1 MSDEL
6 CLLPATELRA
16 RIVRRDV
23 SPVEITR
30 AVLARAERMQ
40 PELNCFI
47 TLCGDEAMAEAKKA
61 EREVVAGGPLG
72 LLHGIPFTVKDIVNT
87 KGVRT
92 TFGAVPYKDNVP
104 DHDAVAVARMRAE
117 GAILVGK
124 TTTPEFG
131 TKCLTD
137 SPLFGRT
144 RNAWSSARSSGGS
157 SGGAAVA
164 VASGIA
170 PLAIAT
176 DGGGST
182 RIPAACNG
190 VVGLKQSNGVIP
202 HSQVQDAFG
211 NQTYVTPMTRT
222 VADTALDDAGDV
234 GRRRF

>member
-16 RIVRRDV
+16 RIVRKDV

-47 TLCGDEAMAEAKKA
+47 TLCGDEAMAEARNA
-61 EREVVAGGPLG
+61 ERRGRGRGSSSA

-117 GAILVGK
+117 GAISWAR
-124 TTTPEFG
+124 P
-131 TKCLTD
+131 
-137 SPLFGRT
+137 R
-144 RNAWSSARSSGGS
+144 RRSSAPS
-157 SGGAAVA
+157 A
-164 VASGIA
+164 
-170 PLAIAT
+170 
-176 DGGGST
+176 
-182 RIPAACNG
+182 
-190 VVGLKQSNGVIP
+190 
-202 HSQVQDAFG
+202 
-211 NQTYVTPMTRT
+211 
-222 VADTALDDAGDV
+222 
-234 GRRRF
+234 